1 VQWGVWLTLA
11 TQALKCERH
20 GEATR
25 LTCVECG
32 KPICP
37 KCAVR
42 TDVGLKCEADAKGV
56 ELSKE
61 TLALLRPSRTP
72 LYMGLAGAVVFIA
85 LLAFLLTRGGD
96 EAGETN
102 TAALP
107 AVGAWSPV
115 PDLVNIR
122 GTTTVVLLKDGK
134 ALAAGGGVG
143 QIAIA
148 ASEIFDPTA
157 GVWQNTGAMN
167 QARRGHQAV
176 LLGDGK
182 VLVAGGISEGEL
194 LASAEVYDPGTGR
207 WTTVAPMNTPRLGS
221 TLTLLANG
229 NVLATGGTSA
239 DTAAGAG
246 GGQTIRPDN
255 TAEIYNTQANRWTRT
270 AAAMSTPRF
279 EHTATLLDDGRVLIA
294 GGQGPPISGSS
305 AALATTEIYD
315 PAVDSFRKSNDMGD
329 ARFNHAAVKLP
340 DRTVMVVGGAGG
352 TNGDTS
358 LATAEVF
365 NPGDGSW
372 TSAGALSGSRTGH
385 VATVFS
391 DGRVLVAGGESV
403 TRGSRRSLASAE
415 IFTLDKRE
423 WRSAGN
429 MNCPRS
435 EASAALLGDGS
446 VLVVAGDFAAPGQQ
460 PDPKGCADRYRP

>member
-1 VQWGVWLTLA
+1 MA

-61 TLALLRPSRTP
+61 TLAMLRPSRTP
-72 LYMGLAGAVVFIA
+72 IYLGVAGIAV
-85 LLAFLLTRGGD
+85 LLALIAFGLTRGGGD
-96 EAGETN
+96 GETN
-102 TAALP
+102 TASLP
-107 AVGAWSPV
+107 AIGTWSAM
-115 PDLVNIR
+115 PDLVSIR
-122 GTTTVVLLKDGK
+122 GTTTAVVLKDGK

-143 QIAIA
+143 QQAIA
-148 ASEIFDPTA
+148 ASEIFDPAA
-157 GVWQNTGAMN
+157 GVWQPTGAMN

-176 LLGDGK
+176 LLGDGR
-182 VLVAGGISEGEL
+182 VLVAGGIAEGDL
-194 LASAEVYDPGTGR
+194 LASAEIYDPGTAK
-207 WTTVAPMNTPRLGS
+207 WTTTGPMSIPRLGA
-221 TLTLLANG
+221 TLTLLTNG
-229 NVLATGGTSA
+229 NVLVTGGTVA
-239 DTAAGAG
+239 EGAAGSG
-246 GGQTIRPDN
+246 GGQTLRPDA
-255 TAEIYNTQANRWTRT
+255 TAEIFNVASGKWTKT
-270 AAAMSTPRF
+270 AGSMSTPRF
-279 EHTATLLDDGRVLIA
+279 EHTATALDDGRVLVA
-294 GGQGPPISGSS
+294 GGQGPPNNGVS
-305 AALATTEIYD
+305 AALASTEIYD

-358 LATAEVF
+358 LTTAEVF

-372 TSAGALSGSRTGH
+372 TSAGTLTGSRTGH
-385 VATVFS
+385 TAAVFP

-403 TRGSRRSLASAE
+403 TRGNRRSLATAE

-423 WRSAGN
+423 WRSAGT

>member
-1 VQWGVWLTLA
+1 MA
-11 TQALKCERH
+11 TQTLKCERH

-72 LYMGLAGAVVFIA
+72 FYLGLAGAVVLVAIIVVA
-85 LLAFLLTRGGD
+85 LSSRGGGSSGP
-96 EAGETN
+96 AP
-102 TAALP
+102 ALP
-107 AVGAWSPV
+107 AVGTWTPV
-115 PDLVNIR
+115 PDLVSIR
-122 GTTTVVLLKDGK
+122 GTTTAVLLKDGR

-143 QIAIA
+143 QIPVA
-148 ASEIFDPTA
+148 ATEIFDPKA
-157 GVWQNTGAMN
+157 GVWSTTGSLNT
-167 QARRGHQAV
+167 ARRGHSAV
-176 LLGDGK
+176 VLGDGR
-182 VLVAGGISEGEL
+182 VLVSGGIAEGDL
-194 LASAEVYDPGTGR
+194 LASAEIFDPATSK
-207 WTTVAPMNTPRLGS
+207 WTTVTPMSEPRLGH
-221 TLTLLANG
+221 TLTLLGNG
-229 NVLATGGTSA
+229 NVLATGGTTA

-246 GGQTIRPDN
+246 GGQTIRPDA
-255 TAEIYNTQANRWTRT
+255 TAEIYNVAANTWTMT
-270 AAAMSTPRF
+270 SGGMSTPRF

-294 GGQGPPISGSS
+294 GGQGPPIAGNT
-305 AALATTEIYD
+305 AALASTEIYD
-315 PAVDSFRKSNDMGD
+315 PAVDSFRKSNDMGE
-329 ARFNHAAVKLP
+329 ARFNHTASKLP
-340 DRTVMVVGGAGG
+340 DKTVLVVGGSGG

-365 NPGDGSW
+365 DPTTSGW
-372 TSAGALSGSRTGH
+372 THVGALQVSRTGQT
-385 VATVFS
+385 ATVFS

-403 TRGSRRSLASAE
+403 TRGNRRSLNSAE
-415 IFTLDKRE
+415 IFSLDKKE

-435 EASAALLGDGS
+435 EAAAVLLGDGS

-460 PDPKGCADRYRP
+460 PDPKGCADRYHP

>member
-1 VQWGVWLTLA
+1 MA

-42 TDVGLKCEADAKGV
+42 TDVGLKCEADARGV

-61 TLALLRPSRTP
+61 TLAMLRPSRAP
-72 LYMGLAGAVVFIA
+72 I
-85 LLAFLLTRGGD
+85 LLAVAGLGLLVALVLFLLSRGGD
-96 EAGETN
+96 DAESP

-107 AVGAWSPV
+107 AVGAWSPA

-122 GTTTVVLLKDGK
+122 GTTTAVVLKDGK

-143 QIAIA
+143 QQAVA
-148 ASEIFDPTA
+148 AAEIFDPA
-157 GVWQNTGAMN
+157 VGVWQPTGALN

-176 LLGDGK
+176 LLGDGR
-182 VLVAGGISEGEL
+182 VLVVGGIAEGEL
-194 LASAEVYDPGTGR
+194 LSSAEIYDPGTER
-207 WTTVAPMNTPRLGS
+207 WTTTAPMGVARLGS
-221 TLTLLANG
+221 TLTLLTNG
-229 NVLATGGTSA
+229 NVLVTGGTA
-239 DTAAGAG
+239 PETAAGSG
-246 GGQTIRPDN
+246 GGQTIRPDA
-255 TAEIYNTQANRWTRT
+255 TAEIFDVITGTWSKT
-270 AAAMSTPRF
+270 AGGMSTPRF
-279 EHTATLLDDGRVLIA
+279 EHTATALDDGRVLIA
-294 GGQGPPISGSS
+294 GGQGPPISGAT
-305 AALATTEIYD
+305 AALASTEIYD
-315 PAVDSFRKSNDMGD
+315 PAVDSFRRSNDMGD
-329 ARFNHAAVKLP
+329 ARFNHTALKLP
-340 DRTVMVVGGAGG
+340 DRTVLVVGGAGG

-358 LATAEVF
+358 LSVAEIF
-365 NPGDGSW
+365 DPGDGSW
-372 TSAGALSGSRTGH
+372 TTVGALTGSRSGH
-385 VATVFS
+385 VATGFP
-391 DGRVLVAGGESV
+391 DGRVLVAGGESI
-403 TRGSRRSLASAE
+403 TRGNRRSLASAE
-415 IFTLDKRE
+415 IFTLEKRE

-446 VLVVAGDFAAPGQQ
+446 VLVVAGDFAAPGQL

>member
-1 VQWGVWLTLA
+1 VA

-61 TLALLRPSRTP
+61 TLAMLRPSRTP
-72 LYMGLAGAVVFIA
+72 IYLGIAGLGVLVA
-85 LLAFLLTRGGD
+85 LIIFGLTRGGD
-96 EAGETN
+96 EPEVS
-102 TAALP
+102 TAQLP
-107 AVGAWSPV
+107 AVGTWTPV

-122 GTTTVVLLKDGK
+122 GTTTAVVLKDGK

-143 QIAIA
+143 QQAVA
-148 ASEIFDPTA
+148 AAEIFDPAT
-157 GVWQNTGAMN
+157 GVWQSTGSMN
-167 QARRGHQAV
+167 APRRGHQAV
-176 LLGDGK
+176 LLGDGR
-182 VLVAGGISEGEL
+182 VLVAGGIHEGEL
-194 LASAEVYDPGTGR
+194 LSSAEIYDPGTAR
-207 WTTVAPMNTPRLGS
+207 WTTIAPLSVARLGS
-221 TLTLLANG
+221 TLTLLTNG
-229 NVLATGGTSA
+229 NVLVTGGTVA
-239 DTAAGAG
+239 DTASGSG
-246 GGQTIRPDN
+246 GNQTIRPDG
-255 TAEIYNTQANRWTRT
+255 TAEIYNVAANRWTKT
-270 AAAMSTPRF
+270 AGAMSTPRF
-279 EHTATLLDDGRVLIA
+279 EHSATALDDGKVLIA
-294 GGQGPPISGSS
+294 GGQGPPISGVS

-315 PAVDSFRKSNDMGD
+315 PAVDSFRNSNDMGD
-329 ARFNHAAVKLP
+329 ARFNHTALKLP
-340 DRTVMVVGGAGG
+340 DRTIMVIGGAGG

-358 LATAEVF
+358 LSTAEVF

-372 TSAGALSGSRTGH
+372 TSAGALTGSRTGH
-385 VATVFS
+385 VAAVFP

-403 TRGSRRSLASAE
+403 TRGNRRALASSE
-415 IFTLDKRE
+415 IFALDKRE

>member
-1 VQWGVWLTLA
+1 VA

-61 TLALLRPSRTP
+61 TLALLQPSRTP
-72 LYMGLAGAVVFIA
+72 VYLGLAGVGVLILVV
-85 LLAFLLTRGGD
+85 LFLVLRGG
-96 EAGETN
+96 GGSETAN
-102 TAALP
+102 TKPLP
-107 AVGAWSPV
+107 AVGTWTPV

-122 GTTTVVLLKDGK
+122 GTTSVVELKDGK

-143 QIAIA
+143 QIPVA
-148 ASEIFDPTA
+148 AAEIFDPAT
-157 GVWQNTGAMN
+157 GVWQTTGSMN
-167 QARRGHQAV
+167 EARRGHAAV
-176 LLGDGK
+176 VLGDGR
-182 VLVAGGISEGEL
+182 VLVAGGIAGGDL
-194 LASAEVYDPGTGR
+194 LSSVEIYDPATAR
-207 WTTVAPMNTPRLGS
+207 WTTVAPMTTPRLGH

-239 DTAAGAG
+239 DTASGAG
-246 GGQTIRPDN
+246 GGQTIRPDA
-255 TAEIYNTQANRWTRT
+255 TAEIYNVQANKWTKT
-270 AAAMSTPRF
+270 EGGMSTPRF
-279 EHTATLLDDGRVLIA
+279 EHSATLLDDGRVLIA
-294 GGQGPPISGSS
+294 GGQGPPISGNS

-315 PAVDSFRKSNDMGD
+315 PAVDSFRKSNDMSD
-329 ARFNHAAVKLP
+329 ARFNHTAVKLP

-365 NPGDGSW
+365 NPADGRW
-372 TSAGALSGSRTGH
+372 TPAGALTNSRTGH
-385 VATVFS
+385 SAVVFN

-403 TRGSRRSLASAE
+403 TRGARRSLNSAE
-415 IFTLDKRE
+415 IFNLERRE
-423 WRSAGN
+423 WQSAGN
-429 MNCPRS
+429 MNCARS
-435 EASAALLGDGS
+435 EAGATVLGDGTAI
-446 VLVVAGDFAAPGQQ
+446 VVAGDFAAPGQQ
-460 PDPKGCADRYRP
+460 PDPKGCADRYKP

>member
-1 VQWGVWLTLA
+1 VA

-61 TLALLRPSRTP
+61 TLAMLRPSRTP
-72 LYMGLAGAVVFIA
+72 MYLGLAGLGV
-85 LLAFLLTRGGD
+85 LLALIIFGLTRSGGD
-96 EAGETN
+96 GGETP

-107 AVGAWSPV
+107 AVGTWTAS
-115 PDLVNIR
+115 PDLVSIR
-122 GTTTVVLLKDGK
+122 GTTTAVVLKDGR
-134 ALAAGGGVG
+134 ALAIGGGVG
-143 QIAIA
+143 IEAVPA
-148 ASEIFDPTA
+148 VEMFDPAT
-157 GVWQNTGAMN
+157 GVWQATTPMN

-176 LLGDGK
+176 LLGDGR
-182 VLVAGGISEGEL
+182 VMVAGGIHQGEL
-194 LASAEVYDPGTGR
+194 LSSVEIFDPGTSR
-207 WTTVAPMNTPRLGS
+207 WTTMAPMSVPRLGS
-221 TLTLLANG
+221 TLTLLTNG
-229 NVLATGGTSA
+229 SVLATGGTSA
-239 DTAAGAG
+239 DTASGAG
-246 GGQTIRPDN
+246 GGQTIRPDA
-255 TAEIYNTQANRWTRT
+255 TAEVYNVGANRWTKT
-270 AAAMSTPRF
+270 SGTMSTPRF
-279 EHTATLLDDGRVLIA
+279 EHTATALDDGKVLIA
-294 GGQGPPISGSS
+294 GGQGPPISGQ
-305 AALATTEIYD
+305 AEALATTEIYD
-315 PAVDSFRKSNDMGD
+315 PAVDSFRKSNDMSD

-340 DRTVMVVGGAGG
+340 DRTIMVVGGAGG
-352 TNGDTS
+352 QNGDTS
-358 LATAEVF
+358 LTTAEVF

-372 TSAGALSGSRTGH
+372 TAAGTLTGSRSGH
-385 VATVFS
+385 VASVFP
-391 DGRVLVAGGESV
+391 DGRVLVAGGELI
-403 TRGSRRSLASAE
+403 TRGNRRALDSAE
-415 IFTLDKRE
+415 IFVIEKRE
-423 WRSAGN
+423 WQSAGK

>member
-1 VQWGVWLTLA
+1 MA

-61 TLALLRPSRTP
+61 TLAMLRPSRAP
-72 LYMGLAGAVVFIA
+72 LYLGLAGIG
-85 LLAFLLTRGGD
+85 LLAVLVLFLAMRSGD
-96 EAGETN
+96 ETDTP
-102 TAALP
+102 TASLP

-122 GTTTVVLLKDGK
+122 GTTTAVLLKDGK
-134 ALAAGGGVG
+134 ALAVGGGVG
-143 QIAIA
+143 QIPVA
-148 ASEIFDPTA
+148 ASEFFDPAA
-157 GVWQNTGAMN
+157 GVWQPTGSLN

-176 LLGDGK
+176 LLGDGR
-182 VLVAGGISEGEL
+182 VLVAGGIAEGEL
-194 LASAEVYDPGTGR
+194 LASAEIYDPATSR
-207 WTTVAPMNTPRLGS
+207 WTTVAPMNTPRLGN
-221 TLTLLANG
+221 TLTLLSNG

-239 DTAAGAG
+239 DTASGAG
-246 GGQTIRPDN
+246 GGQTIRPDS
-255 TAEIYNTQANRWTRT
+255 TAEIYNVVANRWTRT
-270 AAAMSTPRF
+270 AGAMSTPRF
-279 EHTATLLDDGRVLIA
+279 EHSATLLDDGRVLVA
-294 GGQGPPISGSS
+294 GGQGPPIAGSS
-305 AALATTEIYD
+305 AALATTELYD
-315 PAVDSFRKSNDMGD
+315 PAVDSFRRSNDMGD

-352 TNGDTS
+352 NNGDTS

-372 TSAGALSGSRTGH
+372 TGAGALSGSRAGH
-385 VATVFS
+385 VATVFP

-403 TRGSRRSLASAE
+403 TRGNRRSLASAE
-415 IFTLDKRE
+415 IFSLDRRE

>member
-1 VQWGVWLTLA
+1 VA

-25 LTCVECG
+25 LTCVVCG
-32 KPICP
+32 TPICP

-42 TDVGLKCEADAKGV
+42 TDVGLKCEADAKGA

-61 TLALLRPSRTP
+61 TLAMLRPSRTP
-72 LYMGLAGAVVFIA
+72 IILAVAGIGLLVALIA
-85 LLAFLLTRGGD
+85 FGLTRGGD
-96 EAGETN
+96 DSGDTP

-107 AVGAWSPV
+107 AVGAWSAM

-122 GTTTVVLLKDGK
+122 GTTTEVVLKDGK

-143 QIAIA
+143 QQAVA
-148 ASEIFDPTA
+148 AAEIFDPAA
-157 GVWQNTGAMN
+157 GVWQTTGSMN

-176 LLGDGK
+176 VLGDGR
-182 VLVAGGISEGEL
+182 VLVAGGIAEGEL
-194 LASAEVYDPGTGR
+194 LASAEIYDPGTAK
-207 WTTVAPMNTPRLGS
+207 WTLVAPMSVARLGS
-221 TLTLLANG
+221 TLTLLTNG
-229 NVLATGGTSA
+229 SVLVTGGTAA
-239 DTAAGAG
+239 DTASGTG
-246 GGQTIRPDN
+246 GGQTIRPDA
-255 TAEIYNTQANRWTRT
+255 TAEIYSVANDKWTRT
-270 AAAMSTPRF
+270 AGAMSTPRF
-279 EHTATLLDDGRVLIA
+279 EHTATALDDGRVLIA
-294 GGQGPPISGSS
+294 GGQGPPIAGAT
-305 AALATTEIYD
+305 AALASTEMYD

-340 DRTVMVVGGAGG
+340 DKTVMVVGGAGG

-358 LATAEVF
+358 LSTAEVF

-372 TSAGALSGSRTGH
+372 TAAGTLTGSRTGH
-385 VATVFS
+385 VATVFP

-403 TRGSRRSLASAE
+403 TRGNRRSLNTAE
-415 IFTLDKRE
+415 IFVLDKRE
-423 WRSAGN
+423 WQSAGT

>member
-1 VQWGVWLTLA
+1 VA

-72 LYMGLAGAVVFIA
+72 VYLGVAGIAV
-85 LLAFLLTRGGD
+85 LLALIVFGLTRGGGSD
-96 EAGETN
+96 QADTKPQ
-102 TAALP
+102 P
-107 AVGAWSPV
+107 AVGTWVAM
-115 PDLVNIR
+115 PDLASIR
-122 GTTTVVLLKDGK
+122 GTTTAVVLKDGK

-143 QIAIA
+143 QQAVA
-148 ASEIFDPTA
+148 AAELFDPASGLWTP
-157 GVWQNTGAMN
+157 TGSMN
-167 QARRGHQAV
+167 EARRGHNAV
-176 LLGDGK
+176 LLGDGR
-182 VLVAGGISEGEL
+182 VLVAGGISGGDL
-194 LASAEVYDPGTGR
+194 LASAEIYDPTTGK
-207 WTTVAPMNTPRLGS
+207 WTTTAPMSVPRLGS
-221 TLTLLANG
+221 TMTLLNNG
-229 NVLATGGTSA
+229 NVLVTGGTAA
-239 DTAAGAG
+239 DTASGAG
-246 GGQTIRPDN
+246 GGQTIRPDA
-255 TAEIYNTQANRWTRT
+255 TAEIYNVSTGKWTKT
-270 AAAMSTPRF
+270 AGSMSTPRF
-279 EHTATLLDDGRVLIA
+279 EHTATALDDGRVLIA
-294 GGQGPPISGSS
+294 GGQGPPNNGAS
-305 AALATTEIYD
+305 AALASTEIYD

-340 DRTVMVVGGAGG
+340 DRTVLVVGGAGG

-358 LATAEVF
+358 LATAEIF
-365 NPGDGSW
+365 NPGDGGW
-372 TSAGALSGSRTGH
+372 TSAGTLTGSRTGET
-385 VATVFS
+385 ASVFP

-403 TRGSRRSLASAE
+403 TRGNRRSLNTAE
-415 IFTLDKRE
+415 IFSLDKRE
-423 WRSAGN
+423 WRSAGT

>member
-1 VQWGVWLTLA
+1 VA

-25 LTCVECG
+25 LTCVQCG

-42 TDVGLKCEADAKGV
+42 TDVGLKCEADAKGA

-61 TLALLRPSRTP
+61 TLAMLRPSRTP
-72 LYMGLAGAVVFIA
+72 IYLGVAGVAV
-85 LLAFLLTRGGD
+85 LLALVAFGLTRGGSSSD
-96 EAGETN
+96 TP
-102 TAALP
+102 TTSLP
-107 AVGAWSPV
+107 AVGTWSAM

-122 GTTTVVLLKDGK
+122 GTTTAVVLKDGK

-143 QIAIA
+143 QQGVA
-148 ASEIFDPTA
+148 AAEIFDPTA
-157 GVWQNTGAMN
+157 GVWQATGSLN
-167 QARRGHQAV
+167 EARRGHQAV
-176 LLGDGK
+176 VLGDGR
-182 VLVAGGISEGEL
+182 VLVAGGINEGVL
-194 LASAEVYDPGTGR
+194 LASAEIYDPGTAK
-207 WTTVAPMNTPRLGS
+207 WTMVAPMSVPRLGS
-221 TLTLLANG
+221 TLTLLTNG
-229 NVLATGGTSA
+229 NVLVTGGTVA
-239 DTAAGAG
+239 DTASGTG
-246 GGQTIRPDN
+246 GNQTIRPDA
-255 TAEIYNTQANRWTRT
+255 TAEVYNVAANKWTKT
-270 AAAMSTPRF
+270 AGGMSTPRF
-279 EHTATLLDDGRVLIA
+279 EHTATALDDGRVLIT
-294 GGQGPPISGSS
+294 GGQGPPTNGSS
-305 AALATTEIYD
+305 AALATTELYD

-329 ARFNHAAVKLP
+329 ARFNHTAVKLP

-358 LATAEVF
+358 LSTAEVF

-372 TSAGALSGSRTGH
+372 TSAGTLTGSRTGH
-385 VATVFS
+385 VAAVFP
-391 DGRVLVAGGESV
+391 DGRVMVAGGESV
-403 TRGSRRSLASAE
+403 TRGNRRSLATAE
-415 IFTLDKRE
+415 IFALDKRE
-423 WRSAGN
+423 WRSAGT

>member
-1 VQWGVWLTLA
+1 MA

-61 TLALLRPSRTP
+61 TLAMLRPSRTP
-72 LYMGLAGAVVFIA
+72 VYLGVAGIAV
-85 LLAFLLTRGGD
+85 LLALIVFGLTRGGGD
-96 EAGETN
+96 NEVS
-102 TAALP
+102 TAQLP
-107 AVGAWSPV
+107 AVGTWAAA
-115 PDLVNIR
+115 PDLVSIR
-122 GTTTVVLLKDGK
+122 GTTTAVVLKDGK

-143 QIAIA
+143 QQAVA
-148 ASEIFDPTA
+148 ATELFDPAA
-157 GVWQNTGAMN
+157 GVWQATGSMN

-176 LLGDGK
+176 LLGDGR
-182 VLVAGGISEGEL
+182 VLVAGGIAEGEL
-194 LASAEVYDPGTGR
+194 LASAEIYDPGTGK
-207 WTTVAPMNTPRLGS
+207 WTTTGAMSIPRLGA
-221 TLTLLANG
+221 TLTLLTNG
-229 NVLATGGTSA
+229 NVMITGGTVA
-239 DTAAGAG
+239 EGAAGSG
-246 GGQTIRPDN
+246 GGQTLRPDN
-255 TAEIYNTQANRWTRT
+255 TAEIFNVAAGRWTKT
-270 AAAMSTPRF
+270 SGTMSTPRF
-279 EHTATLLDDGRVLIA
+279 EHSATALDDGRVLIA
-294 GGQGPPISGSS
+294 GGQGPPANGISG
-305 AALATTEIYD
+305 ALATTEIYD

-329 ARFNHAAVKLP
+329 ARFNHTAVKLP

-358 LATAEVF
+358 LTTAEVF

-372 TSAGALSGSRTGH
+372 TSAGTLTGSRTGH
-385 VATVFS
+385 VAVAFP

-403 TRGSRRSLASAE
+403 TRGNRRSLATAE
-415 IFTLDKRE
+415 IFILEKRE
-423 WRSAGN
+423 WQSAGT
-429 MNCPRS
+429 MNCLRS
-435 EASAALLGDGS
+435 EASAVLLGDGS

>member
-1 VQWGVWLTLA
+1 MA
-11 TQALKCERH
+11 TQVLKCEAH

-25 LTCVECG
+25 LTCVQCG

-42 TDVGLKCEADAKGV
+42 TDVGLKCEADAKSV

-61 TLALLRPSRTP
+61 TKALLRPSRTP
-72 LYMGLAGAVVFIA
+72 LYLGIAGVVLLIAFGLALA
-85 LLAFLLTRGGD
+85 LRGGGSKQ
-96 EAGETN
+96 AS
-102 TAALP
+102 TAPLP
-107 AVGAWSPV
+107 AVGQWSAV

-122 GTTTVVLLKDGK
+122 GTTTAVVLKDGK

-143 QIAIA
+143 QQGVA
-148 ASEIFDPTA
+148 AAELFDPA
-157 GVWQNTGAMN
+157 GGVWTPTGPMN
-167 QARRGHQAV
+167 QPRRGHQAV
-176 LLGDGK
+176 LLPDGR
-182 VLVAGGISEGEL
+182 VLVAGGINEGQL
-194 LASAEVYDPGTGR
+194 LASAEIYDVSTGK
-207 WTTVAPMNTPRLGS
+207 WTTTAPMSTPRLGN
-221 TLTLLANG
+221 TLTVLANG

-239 DTAAGAG
+239 DTASGAG
-246 GGQTIRPDN
+246 GGQTIRPDS
-255 TAEIYNTQANRWTRT
+255 TAEVYNVAAGTWSPT
-270 AAAMSTPRF
+270 AGAMSTPRF

-294 GGQGPPISGSS
+294 GGQGPPVSGNT

-315 PAVDSFRKSNDMGD
+315 VAVNSFRKSNDMGD

-340 DRTVMVVGGAGG
+340 DRTVLVVGGAGG
-352 TNGDTS
+352 QNGDIS

-365 NPGDGSW
+365 NPSNGSW
-372 TSAGALSGSRTGH
+372 TSAGTLSASRTGH
-385 VATVFS
+385 TATVFN
-391 DGRVLVAGGESV
+391 DGRVLVTGGESV
-403 TRGSRRSLASAE
+403 TRGNRRSLNSAE
-415 IFTLDKRE
+415 IFSLDKRE

-435 EASAALLGDGS
+435 EASAVLFSDNS